1 MMAVASVYQATSVA
15 AVEAN
20 TESAL
25 RQAPRRMVLWRLAMF
40 DRLLQEMEE
49 VRVSGDHTL
58 PEDLRR
64 RISVFSA
71 WQDPELAQEVGA
83 AGPRELD
90 RIHNALFDAQG
101 RVMTELSEL
110 RGTPTW
116 QEVEQLFNEPA
127 DPEFLE
133 AA

>member
-1 MMAVASVYQATSVA
+1 MMAVASVYEATSVA
-15 AVEAN
+15 AVAAG

-25 RQAPRRMVLWRLAMF
+25 REAPRRMALWRLAML

-49 VRVSGDHTL
+49 LRVSGDRLL
-58 PEDLRR
+58 PDDLRR
-64 RISVFSA
+64 RIGVFSA
-71 WQDPELAQEVGA
+71 WQDPELGQEVRA
-83 AGPRELD
+83 AGGGDLD

-101 RVMTELSEL
+101 RVMTELSQL

-116 QEVEQLFNEPA
+116 QEVEQLFTEAA
-127 DPEFLE
+127 DPEFEE